1 MTLFAYIA
9 ICFVFCFYFE
19 MVVNVNHV
27 KYNVPDDFSCPVLV
41 VYKLVASK
49 KMYASK

>member
-27 KYNVPDDFSCPVLV
+27 KYNVADDFSCPVLV